1 MFNNNNMKRNIEI
14 KQLKIL
20 GIDSKI
26 KYSFYKNN
34 YEKAV
39 VAWHDCLDISVSMPI
54 IDNLDEEIIKSFSQ
68 IILDNMYNKK
78 IKSYKQ
84 YLENSQIRRK
94 EYKNKEK
101 VISQKI
107 NNEKDLIIFENP
119 DTEDNESLMVGEI
132 I

>member
-1 MFNNNNMKRNIEI
+1 MKRYIEY
-14 KQLKIL
+14 KNLKIL
-20 GIDSKI
+20 DRLTKI

-39 VAWHDCLDISVSMPI
+39 VAWHNCLDISVSMPI

-68 IILDNMYNKK
+68 IISDNMYNKK

-84 YLENSQIRRK
+84 YLEKSQIRK

-101 VISQKI
+101 VISQKV

-119 DTEDNESLMVGEI
+119 DTEDNESIMLGKI

>member
-1 MFNNNNMKRNIEI
+1 
-14 KQLKIL
+14 
-20 GIDSKI
+20 
-26 KYSFYKNN
+26 
-34 YEKAV
+34 
-39 VAWHDCLDISVSMPI
+39 MPI

-84 YLENSQIRRK
+84 YLENSQIRK
-94 EYKNKEK
+94 KNT
-101 VISQKI
+101 KI
-107 NNEKDLIIFENP
+107 KKKLFTENKQWKRFNYFENP

>member
-1 MFNNNNMKRNIEI
+1 M
-14 KQLKIL
+14 
-20 GIDSKI
+20 I

-68 IILDNMYNKK
+68 IISDNMYNKK

-84 YLENSQIRRK
+84 YLEKSQIRK

-101 VISQKI
+101 VISQKV
-107 NNEKDLIIFENP
+107 NNEKDLIILKIQIQKIMNQ
-119 DTEDNESLMVGEI
+119 LC
-132 I
+132 